1 MSLKWKTFVEY
12 FYTYQGYIDVV
23 EGLKHT
29 LIIALLGLVIGIVI
43 GTAIATVKIIPY
55 KNFFQKVL
63 ASIGDFYVWLFR
75 GTPIAVQLL
84 LIYYVAL
91 PLMGLRVPSLIVAII
106 TYGMNSGAY
115 VSEIMRSGLNSV
127 DGGQMEAGRALGLSY
142 PRSMFKIVIPQAVK
156 NILPTLGNELIT
168 LLKETSVVS
177 FIAVTDITKA
187 FQSIAGGSY
196 EFVIPYC
203 VLALCYLVLVSI
215 VTIMVKLMEKR
226 FKKSDRSC

>member
-12 FYTYQGYIDVV
+12 FYTYQGYLDVV

-29 LIIALLGLVIGIVI
+29 LVIALLGLVIGIVI

-91 PLMGLRVPSLIVAII
+91 PLMGLRIPSLIVAII

-142 PRSMFKIVIPQAVK
+142 PKSMFKIVIPQAVK

-196 EFVIPYC
+196 EYVIPYC